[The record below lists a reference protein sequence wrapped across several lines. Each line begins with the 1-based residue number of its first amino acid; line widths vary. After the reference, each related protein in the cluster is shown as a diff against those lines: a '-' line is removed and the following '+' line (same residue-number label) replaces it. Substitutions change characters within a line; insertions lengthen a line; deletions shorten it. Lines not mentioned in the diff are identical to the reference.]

1 MIPFTNQNIA
11 DIFTNYEEP
20 FKSSLLE
27 IREVIFQVAK
37 KLDGVGEI
45 TESLKWGQPTY
56 STLHTKSGTP
66 IRIDKFDDKN
76 IGIFFHCQ
84 TTLIEQFREIFAQK
98 LKFSDNRAILLDPT
112 KPLPLSELEFCISSA
127 LVYHK
132 DNIGRHGL

>member
-1 MIPFTNQNIA
+1 MISFSNQNVA
-11 DIFTNYEEP
+11 DVFTNYEEP

-27 IREVIFQVAK
+27 IRELIFQVAN
-37 KLDGVGEI
+37 KLDEVGEI

-56 STLHTKSGTP
+56 STLNTKSGTP
-66 IRIDKFDDKN
+66 IRIDKFDNKH

-98 LKFSDNRAILLDPT
+98 LKFSKNRAILLDPT

-132 DNIGRHGL
+132 DKISKHGL